1 MKLLLVCPDYA
12 SHMEPMLQ
20 IAAEW
25 QRCAGP
31 VVVATGT
38 AVRPNVER
46 RGLAWTD
53 LRLGRGSNGG
63 VIRADEQPVGED
75 DHLREFFAA
84 TRSGAVVTLRYQAAA
99 RRQDLLFEPRRIMIE
114 LAAII
119 AEVQPDRILVDHVA
133 FGARLA
139 LHALGVI
146 PATIVLG
153 HPTALP
159 APGELYGLP
168 PVWPTCLQPDAD
180 ELAELIRICADST
193 TDLTRDANAMLDDAS
208 ADHPRLDDLTS
219 LAGRPTIYMYPSA
232 LHDPKRPLPPGA
244 VSIGTLR
251 TSGAPP
257 TSAAMALDSATAADA
272 APATATAGAP
282 ARATATDVDVGAPDV
297 ALPTGEGPLVLVAF
311 GTFLSARDDVL
322 RIAVQAAHL
331 GPWRLALATGST
343 DVATLGP
350 LPAGALVEEYL
361 PQVALLEHAD
371 VLVTHGGNNSVT
383 EACAAG
389 VPMVVLPMST
399 DQFAGAAAIE
409 RAGIGIALDP
419 NTVTAEQLRDAVLA
433 ITGDQTGERIGAVAE
448 SVRRDGG
455 PTAAVHAI
463 AGTR

>member
-1 MKLLLVCPDYA
+1 MKLLVVSPDYA
-12 SHMEPMLQ
+12 SHMEPILQ

-25 QRCAGP
+25 QRSAGP

-38 AVRPNVER
+38 AVRANVER
-46 RGLAWTD
+46 RGLAWTE

-63 VIRADEQPVGED
+63 VIRADEQPAGED

-84 TRSGAVVTLRYQAAA
+84 TRVGAVATLRYQAAA
-99 RRQDLLFEPRRIMIE
+99 RRQDLLFEPHRIMIE
-114 LAAII
+114 LAAIV
-119 AEVQPDRILVDHVA
+119 AEVQPDRVLVDHVA

-139 LHALGVI
+139 LHALGI
-146 PATIVLG
+146 TPATIVLG

-168 PVWPTCLQPDAD
+168 PTWPTRMQPDAD
-180 ELAELIRICADST
+180 ELAELVRTCADST
-193 TDLTRDANAMLDDAS
+193 ADLTRDSNAMLDDAA
-208 ADHPRLDDLTS
+208 ADQPRLDDLTS

-232 LHDPKRPLPPGA
+232 LHDPTRPLPTGA

-251 TSGAPP
+251 TSAAP
-257 TSAAMALDSATAADA
+257 ATAADA
-272 APATATAGAP
+272 
-282 ARATATDVDVGAPDV
+282 PDV
-297 ALPTGEGPLVLVAF
+297 ALSMGEGPLVLVAF

-322 RIAVQAAHL
+322 RVAVQAAHL
-331 GPWRLALATGST
+331 GGWRLALATGST
-343 DVATLGP
+343 DVAALGP
-350 LPAGALVEEYL
+350 LPARALVQEYL

-371 VLVTHGGNNSVT
+371 VLITHGGNNSVT

-389 VPMVVLPMST
+389 VPMIVLPMST

-419 NTVTAEQLRDAVLA
+419 NTVTAEQLRDAVLT
-433 ITGDQTGERIGAVAE
+433 ITSDQTSERIAAVAD
-448 SVRRDGG
+448 SVRLDGG

-463 AGTR
+463 AGTRRPASARPARGAHDVPHSAGNSLPERRNRP